1 MKENAINW
9 LLYKTP
15 VFKDLHEYQRK
26 KLSRVRGFFRFLST
40 FMFLKYL
47 NNSHPQK
54 LCPHKTY
61 AVFQFLKKVYYTL
74 IFWKLEYSVSYIE
87 VIFNELHRNRFRWAF
102 AKLSNLWRY
111 TSPWLRVVGIN
122 FFVWM
127 GLSVKLLLRK
137 VFWILLIREW
147 LHFLSTF
154 IIKIL

>member
-1 MKENAINW
+1 MKENAVNW

-74 IFWKLEYSVSYIE
+74 IF
-87 VIFNELHRNRFRWAF
+87 
-102 AKLSNLWRY
+102 
-111 TSPWLRVVGIN
+111 
-122 FFVWM
+122 
-127 GLSVKLLLRK
+127 
-137 VFWILLIREW
+137 
-147 LHFLSTF
+147 
-154 IIKIL
+154 